1 MWQWESSVIRLH
13 TRSKKYRS
21 WVTIMRPPVNF
32 RSRSS
37 SQATIS
43 LSRWLVGSSR
53 MSTSAGWRRTVAR
66 ATRFRWPPERVST
79 GWVKSVIPNRVSMAL
94 ASYSSRARVSGEKS

>member
-21 WVTIMRPPVNF
+21 WVTIIRPPVNF

-53 MSTSAGWRRTVAR
+53 MSTS
-66 ATRFRWPPERVST
+66 T